1 MIGLFIILL
10 AAYLIGSISPSILLS
25 TLVKGQDIR
34 TYGSGNAGM
43 TNAIRF
49 LGPKWGTVVA
59 LFDLGKGVLASLG
72 LTVWLSPLLGDLV
85 IDPILL
91 RILAGLAAVAGHIWT
106 IFYRFRGGKGVL
118 TLAGAVIGVAPL
130 HVGICFLIFLVVFL
144 LTRYVS
150 LGSIVGAIVLPMIV
164 LFQKI
169 VLKETVSPYLIGFS
183 FFVTLLI
190 VYTHRANIAR
200 LLRGEESKFGK
211 RNPQSA

>member
-1 MIGLFIILL
+1 
-10 AAYLIGSISPSILLS
+10 
-25 TLVKGQDIR
+25 
-34 TYGSGNAGM
+34 
-43 TNAIRF
+43 
-49 LGPKWGTVVA
+49 VA

-91 RILAGLAAVAGHIWT
+91 RILAGLAAVTGHIWT